1 MMKRLLSLL
10 LTLAILL
17 GAMPGLAETAVPVL
31 HYAEIASLKALAGDA
46 QTGATWHEG
55 MSPSASMNALQMWQ
69 WTDWFLSEKLRS
81 LLGSAQD
88 YIQLASGLPG
98 TSQPNVSTLEWELRE
113 LEDQLTYYEEQLS
126 DGRMAILNGIRL
138 YQDVSASAYDRARA
152 YDRMMEAKEEI
163 LQAIKTISA
172 NYADYTA
179 LVARCSE
186 SMLAAPINESML
198 FAQTNSVTG
207 LMDKARTLEISENA
221 ADAID
226 FDVTVI
232 STKQICI
239 AVYDSDKNP
248 LSGALVHLVNNKD
261 SKRTKDVVTEPDGR
275 AVFWV
280 SDLGADEKTD
290 MKLGLRVTANGY
302 QTHEIQTVKIRGG
315 ESVSV
320 HLKKDDQTPYL
331 VMACFNGR
339 DILNEESSFYYSKK
353 NNLKHT
359 FSVKLSC
366 AGSGELEMRY
376 PTDAA
381 GTAFQSVKQTFT
393 AADSDKKVFTFEKE
407 WLRIL
412 HPESKVSFKLTTNG
426 QEYTFD
432 THLKIEKP
440 VVDEPFFDHS
450 ALFSFTSG
458 SGGFGFTIPGDVP
471 FISGSTLSLSIPG
484 NYPTLMILPSGMGMF
499 SWG

>member
-31 HYAEIASLKALAGDA
+31 RSAEIASLKALAGDA

-88 YIQLASGLPG
+88 YIQLASGLSG
-98 TSQPNVSTLEWELRE
+98 STFQADVSTLEWELRA

-126 DGRMAILNGIRL
+126 DGRTAILNGIRL

-261 SKRTKDVVTEPDGR
+261 SKRTKDAVTGSDGR

-280 SDLGADEKTD
+280 SDLVADEKTD

-302 QTHEIQTVKIRGG
+302 FDA
-315 ESVSV
+315 
-320 HLKKDDQTPYL
+320 DDS
-331 VMACFNGR
+331 AAKRN
-339 DILNEESSFYYSKK
+339 
-353 NNLKHT
+353 
-359 FSVKLSC
+359 
-366 AGSGELEMRY
+366 EMRTQLAKQRTEDY
-376 PTDAA
+376 ANGDYARAGGVIDPLPDDAPQFVRDYHAYYKTPRGYHARSVNSNAGWNVTSSLPFMNMPLMTYIGEIENPALLIHGEKAHSLYFSKAAYEKLEHGVNPANKELLIIPGANHTDLYDNLNA
-381 GTAFQSVKQTFT
+381 
-393 AADSDKKVFTFEKE
+393 
-407 WLRIL
+407 I
-412 HPESKVSFKLTTNG
+412 P
-426 QEYTFD
+426 FD
-432 THLKIEKP
+432 TIAG
-440 VVDEPFFDHS
+440 FFTRN
-450 ALFSFTSG
+450 L
-458 SGGFGFTIPGDVP
+458 
-471 FISGSTLSLSIPG
+471 
-484 NYPTLMILPSGMGMF
+484 
-499 SWG
+499 

>member
-1 MMKRLLSLL
+1 M
-10 LTLAILL
+10 
-17 GAMPGLAETAVPVL
+17 PVL
-31 HYAEIASLKALAGDA
+31 HYADIASLKALAGDA

-98 TSQPNVSTLEWELRE
+98 SSFQADVSTLEWELRA

-152 YDRMMEAKEEI
+152 YDRMMEAKDEI
-163 LQAIKTISA
+163 LQAIQTISA

-179 LVARCSE
+179 RVARCNE

-198 FAQTNSVTG
+198 SAQGSSGTD
-207 LMDKARTLEISENA
+207 LMDKKPNVLENSENA

-261 SKRTKDVVTEPDGR
+261 SKRTKDVVTEFRRPGGVLGIRSGR
-275 AVFWV
+275 
-280 SDLGADEKTD
+280 G
-290 MKLGLRVTANGY
+290 
-302 QTHEIQTVKIRGG
+302 
-315 ESVSV
+315 
-320 HLKKDDQTPYL
+320 
-331 VMACFNGR
+331 
-339 DILNEESSFYYSKK
+339 
-353 NNLKHT
+353 
-359 FSVKLSC
+359 
-366 AGSGELEMRY
+366 
-376 PTDAA
+376 
-381 GTAFQSVKQTFT
+381 
-393 AADSDKKVFTFEKE
+393 
-407 WLRIL
+407 
-412 HPESKVSFKLTTNG
+412 
-426 QEYTFD
+426 
-432 THLKIEKP
+432 
-440 VVDEPFFDHS
+440 
-450 ALFSFTSG
+450 
-458 SGGFGFTIPGDVP
+458 
-471 FISGSTLSLSIPG
+471 
-484 NYPTLMILPSGMGMF
+484 
-499 SWG
+499 

>member
-31 HYAEIASLKALAGDA
+31 HYADIASLKALAGDA

-88 YIQLASGLPG
+88 YIQLASGLPD
-98 TSQPNVSTLEWELRE
+98 SSLSTLEWELRA

-163 LQAIKTISA
+163 RQAIKTISA
-172 NYADYTA
+172 NYSAYTA
-179 LVARCSE
+179 LVNRCSE
-186 SMLAAPINESML
+186 SMLAAPINHSML
-198 FAQTNSVTG
+198 QVQTGSTAD
-207 LMDKARTLEISENA
+207 LMMDKARALEISENA

-248 LSGALVHLVNNKD
+248 LSGAGASGQQQGFQAHQGRGH
-261 SKRTKDVVTEPDGR
+261 RTRRPGGVLGIRPGR
-275 AVFWV
+275 
-280 SDLGADEKTD
+280 G
-290 MKLGLRVTANGY
+290 
-302 QTHEIQTVKIRGG
+302 
-315 ESVSV
+315 
-320 HLKKDDQTPYL
+320 
-331 VMACFNGR
+331 
-339 DILNEESSFYYSKK
+339 
-353 NNLKHT
+353 
-359 FSVKLSC
+359 
-366 AGSGELEMRY
+366 
-376 PTDAA
+376 
-381 GTAFQSVKQTFT
+381 
-393 AADSDKKVFTFEKE
+393 
-407 WLRIL
+407 
-412 HPESKVSFKLTTNG
+412 
-426 QEYTFD
+426 
-432 THLKIEKP
+432 
-440 VVDEPFFDHS
+440 
-450 ALFSFTSG
+450 
-458 SGGFGFTIPGDVP
+458 
-471 FISGSTLSLSIPG
+471 
-484 NYPTLMILPSGMGMF
+484 
-499 SWG
+499 

>member
-31 HYAEIASLKALAGDA
+31 RSAEIASLKTLAGDA

-55 MSPSASMNALQMWQ
+55 MNPSASMNALQMWQ

-98 TSQPNVSTLEWELRE
+98 SSVQADVSALEWELRA

-163 LQAIKTISA
+163 RQAIKTISA
-172 NYADYTA
+172 NYTDYTA
-179 LVARCSE
+179 LVNRCSE
-186 SMLAAPINESML
+186 SMLAAPINHSML
-198 FAQTNSVTG
+198 TVQGSSAPD
-207 LMDKARTLEISENA
+207 LMKEAKRLENLENA

-239 AVYDSDKNP
+239 AVYDSDKKP
-248 LSGALVHLVNNKD
+248 LSGALVHLVNTKD
-261 SKRTKDVVTEPDGR
+261 SKRTKDVVTDSDGR

-290 MKLGLRVTANGY
+290 MKLGLRVTASGY

-331 VMACFNGR
+331 IMACFNGR
-339 DILNEESSFYYSKK
+339 DILNEESSFYTVSL
-353 NNLKHT
+353 LKPR
-359 FSVKLSC
+359 LMC
-366 AGSGELEMRY
+366 Y
-376 PTDAA
+376 
-381 GTAFQSVKQTFT
+381 
-393 AADSDKKVFTFEKE
+393 
-407 WLRIL
+407 
-412 HPESKVSFKLTTNG
+412 N
-426 QEYTFD
+426 
-432 THLKIEKP
+432 
-440 VVDEPFFDHS
+440 
-450 ALFSFTSG
+450 
-458 SGGFGFTIPGDVP
+458 
-471 FISGSTLSLSIPG
+471 ISGDENEEIRD
-484 NYPTLMILPSGMGMF
+484 NH
-499 SWG
+499 

>member
-1 MMKRLLSLL
+1 
-10 LTLAILL
+10 
-17 GAMPGLAETAVPVL
+17 
-31 HYAEIASLKALAGDA
+31 
-46 QTGATWHEG
+46 
-55 MSPSASMNALQMWQ
+55 MWQ

-88 YIQLASGLPG
+88 YIQLASGLSG
-98 TSQPNVSTLEWELRE
+98 STFQTDVSTLEWELRK

-152 YDRMMEAKEEI
+152 YDRMMEAKDEI

-172 NYADYTA
+172 NYTAYTA
-179 LVARCSE
+179 LVSQCNE
-186 SMLAAPINESML
+186 SMLAAPINHSML
-198 FAQTNSVTG
+198 QVQKDSTTD
-207 LMDKARTLEISENA
+207 LMKEAKRLENSENA

-261 SKRTKDVVTEPDGR
+261 SKRTKDAVTDSDGR

-339 DILNEESSFYYSKK
+339 DILNEESSFYYSVDCKI
-353 NNLKHT
+353 
-359 FSVKLSC
+359 KL
-366 AGSGELEMRY
+366 
-376 PTDAA
+376 
-381 GTAFQSVKQTFT
+381 
-393 AADSDKKVFTFEKE
+393 
-407 WLRIL
+407 
-412 HPESKVSFKLTTNG
+412 
-426 QEYTFD
+426 D
-432 THLKIEKP
+432 T
-440 VVDEPFFDHS
+440 
-450 ALFSFTSG
+450 
-458 SGGFGFTIPGDVP
+458 
-471 FISGSTLSLSIPG
+471 
-484 NYPTLMILPSGMGMF
+484 
-499 SWG
+499 

>member
-10 LTLAILL
+10 LTLSILL

-31 HYAEIASLKALAGDA
+31 HYADIASLKALAGDA

-126 DGRMAILNGIRL
+126 DGRTAILNGIRL

-152 YDRMMEAKEEI
+152 YDRMMEAKDEI

-172 NYADYTA
+172 NYTAYTA
-179 LVARCSE
+179 LVARCNE

-207 LMDKARTLEISENA
+207 LMDKARVLENSENA

-261 SKRTKDVVTEPDGR
+261 SKRTKDVATEPDGR

-339 DILNEESSFYYSKK
+339 DILNEESSYYYSKK

-381 GTAFQSVKQTFT
+381 GTAFQSVK
-393 AADSDKKVFTFEKE
+393 
-407 WLRIL
+407 
-412 HPESKVSFKLTTNG
+412 
-426 QEYTFD
+426 
-432 THLKIEKP
+432 
-440 VVDEPFFDHS
+440 
-450 ALFSFTSG
+450 
-458 SGGFGFTIPGDVP
+458 
-471 FISGSTLSLSIPG
+471 
-484 NYPTLMILPSGMGMF
+484 
-499 SWG
+499 